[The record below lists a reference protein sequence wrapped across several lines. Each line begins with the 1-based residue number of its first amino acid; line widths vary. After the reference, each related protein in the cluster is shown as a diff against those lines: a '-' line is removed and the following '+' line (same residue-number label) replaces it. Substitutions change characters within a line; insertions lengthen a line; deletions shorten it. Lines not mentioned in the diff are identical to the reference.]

1 MLLFLILHAQLN
13 ILLLLLFLLVYF
25 SKDLFLTSFY
35 LSLYIC
41 IVSNLLNA
49 VSFFAILFNIVP

>member
-41 IVSNLLNA
+41 IVSNVLNA

>member
-13 ILLLLLFLLVYF
+13 ILLLLLFLLLYF